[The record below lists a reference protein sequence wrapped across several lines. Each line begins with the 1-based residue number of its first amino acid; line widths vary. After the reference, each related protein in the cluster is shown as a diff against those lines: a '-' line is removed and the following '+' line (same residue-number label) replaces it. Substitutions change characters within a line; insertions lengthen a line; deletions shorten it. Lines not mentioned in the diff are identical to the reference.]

1 MIIRTLCGIVA
12 FALGIVLALP
22 AADAQQPARG
32 PRIGALFA
40 GSRSSSANCTD
51 AFREGLRELGYIE
64 GQHVAIEYRYAEGK
78 RDRLPD
84 LAAELV
90 RLKVDVIVGG
100 GGSQVR
106 AARNA
111 TETIPIVMAYATDPV
126 ARGYVASLARPGGNI
141 TGLSTLTPD
150 LGGKRLEL
158 LREILPKLSR
168 VAVVGIQ
175 YVQGQDPEM
184 SAMEVAART
193 LGLQLQPVELRGP
206 DDLEKAFLAMTRGR
220 ANALIG
226 LQDPTVSFLRGQI
239 AELAVKSRLP
249 TVAVEREH
257 VKDGWLM
264 SYGPDYSRLCRRA
277 ATYVDKILKGAK
289 PADLPVEQPTVFE
302 LVINL
307 KTAKALGL
315 TIPQSVLLRADQV
328 IK

>member
-1 MIIRTLCGIVA
+1 MITRTICGIVA
-12 FALGIVLALP
+12 FALGLLTAQLAE
-22 AADAQQPARG
+22 AQQPARG
-32 PRIGALFA
+32 HRIGVLLA
-40 GSRSSSANCTD
+40 GSRSSSASCTD
-51 AFREGLRELGYIE
+51 PFREGLRELGYIE

-111 TETIPIVMAYATDPV
+111 TEKIPIVMAYATDPV
-126 ARGYVASLARPGGNI
+126 ARGYVASLARSGGNI
-141 TGLSTLTPD
+141 TGLTALTPD

-158 LREILPKLSR
+158 LREILPKLTR

-206 DDLEKAFLAMTRGR
+206 EDLEKTFLAITRGR
-220 ANALIG
+220 ADALIG
-226 LQDPTVSFLRGQI
+226 LQDLTVQSHRGQI
-239 AELAVKSRLP
+239 ADLAVKSRLP

-289 PADLPVEQPTVFE
+289 PADLPVEQPTVIE
-302 LVINL
+302 MVINL

-315 TIPQSVLLRADQV
+315 TIPQSVLFRADQV